1 MKMNCGY
8 SVNKGQSSALLV
20 PASATRMAA
29 SPYKKDL
36 RLLRAK
42 GPDTILPYLGI
53 SLVKSGIFVC
63 CANISPLSCMRKKHY
78 RPVIE
83 PIMTAAN
90 QKTNIQ
96 IKMINI
102 RRVLPLFDILLFDI
116 SFKNPPMLPHRGI
129 KEFI

>member
-1 MKMNCGY
+1 
-8 SVNKGQSSALLV
+8 
-20 PASATRMAA
+20 
-29 SPYKKDL
+29 
-36 RLLRAK
+36 
-42 GPDTILPYLGI
+42 
-53 SLVKSGIFVC
+53 
-63 CANISPLSCMRKKHY
+63 MRKKHY

-116 SFKNPPMLPHRGI
+116 SFKSPPMLPHRGI